1 MSRRRPRIA
10 QRSRRLPVRISPV
23 SVPFVSRRTA
33 LLLSG
38 FAAIAAAI
46 AYQPPAEL
54 MADSS
59 AASAR
64 NAVPRVEAAAA
75 ARGTSGDVLM
85 HFVRA
90 GDRVAFPLRVNATT
104 AGARVGFT
112 YQWVA
117 VGSETSA
124 DVARP
129 LDGDTLLAP
138 LTPGFY
144 ELVVTRG
151 GVRQRLAEP
160 RLAVLVPFEFKLGS
174 TLNGYQ
180 IGRYPSEWSRDE
192 QAERPD
198 GFAEVHEAHLD
209 LPLTRHL
216 KVRDFVTHDRQTVW
230 PRYVAVDPRVL
241 DKVELVLRE
250 LARRRGEERMD
261 FDLEV
266 HSGFRTPLHNANVE
280 GSARDSRHLYGDA
293 ADIAIDADGDGR
305 LTIFDAYR
313 VETAVDW
320 VERLHPELAGGL
332 GVYSSRR
339 FATPYCHIDARGE
352 RKRWRG

>member
-1 MSRRRPRIA
+1 MIRRG
-10 QRSRRLPVRISPV
+10 
-23 SVPFVSRRTA
+23 TA
-33 LLLSG
+33 LILGGLT
-38 FAAIAAAI
+38 AIAALLV
-46 AYQPPAEL
+46 YQPPGEL

-59 AASAR
+59 AESAKR
-64 NAVPRVEAAAA
+64 AVPRVVAGPEVLGA
-75 ARGTSGDVLM
+75 SGDVRM
-85 HFVRA
+85 QFARA
-90 GDRVAFPLRVNATT
+90 GETIVFPLRSR
-104 AGARVGFT
+104 GSLEGST

-117 VGSETSA
+117 VGSEQTA

-129 LDGDTLLAP
+129 IEGDTLLVP
-138 LTPGFY
+138 LQQGFY
-144 ELVVTRG
+144 ELVVSRA
-151 GVRQRLAEP
+151 GVDQRITEP
-160 RLAVLVPFEFKLGS
+160 RLAVLVPFELKLGA

-180 IGRYPSEWSRDE
+180 IGRYPSEWSHDE
-192 QAERPD
+192 QAEKPA
-198 GFAEVHEAHLD
+198 GFAEVHKEHLD

-216 KVRDFVTHDRQTVW
+216 KVRDFVTHDQQTIW
-230 PRYVAVDPRVL
+230 PRYVAVDPRLL

-266 HSGFRTPLHNANVE
+266 HSGFRTPMHNANVE

-293 ADIAIDADGDGR
+293 ADVAIDADSDGR

-313 VETAVDW
+313 VEQAVEW
-320 VERLHPELAGGL
+320 VERIHPEFSGGL